1 MSDESRL
8 RLYKTRIIKSFRWQK
23 DIINPCAKYLGIS
36 NDEFEDILMDK
47 LDMSSLESLHATYE
61 SSLHEELMLK
71 LHVDLK
77 FFWFV
82 DVLNLISEE
91 EATQLKV
98 KLAKEVQYKHM
109 TYDEAV
115 EEGKKEFLDIIRK

>member
-1 MSDESRL
+1 MTDESRL
-8 RLYKTRIIKSFRWQK
+8 KLYKTRIIKSFRWQK
-23 DIINPCAKYLGIS
+23 DIINPLAEYLGIS
-36 NDEFEDILMDK
+36 SDEFEDILMDN
-47 LDMSSLESLHATYE
+47 LDMSSLESLHSTFE

-71 LHVDLK
+71 LHIDLK

-82 DVLNLISEE
+82 DVLALISEE

-98 KLAKEVQYKHM
+98 KLAKEVQYGHM

-115 EEGKKEFLDIIRK
+115 DEGKKEFLDMIRK